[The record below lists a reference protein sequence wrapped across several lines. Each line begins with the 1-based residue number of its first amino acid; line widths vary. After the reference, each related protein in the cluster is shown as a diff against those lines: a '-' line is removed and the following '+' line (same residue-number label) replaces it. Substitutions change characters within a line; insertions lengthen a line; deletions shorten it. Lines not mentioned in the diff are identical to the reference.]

1 MASLVSSSSSPT
13 KGYFGGKVH
22 LLAMWVVFFFAIF
35 AIAIFLEE
43 VELAR
48 TFLRRRLGAG
58 NDDHHQGHQI
68 EGGERGEG
76 VVGLRDALR
85 KQETTTT
92 TTTTVAA
99 RRYYPSYRY
108 CVVQITSERSGDRS
122 ASLFKTTRKNGS
134 SHAHASKGGT
144 IHGMEMF
151 NALREAVENRCD
163 GDWYFIGDDDTLFF
177 PDAIEAWMHQRSP
190 QKDWIAAHGNVYSP
204 HEIPRSWYTG
214 GSGVALTK
222 KAVHSMLEK
231 IKLPEYL
238 NVAKQEF
245 ANCKCFDVP
254 FMRVLQKLPG
264 ARTFHSPNT
273 FLDSCQDCGDNRAL
287 LEVPIVACHAA
298 TLFRDRNPH
307 AGSKASRGGDGY
319 FEYSE
324 IRTYLRPKRFE
335 DASPEQ
341 RRTHFD
347 DLCAHSSKQ
356 QQPFAPTR

>member
-1 MASLVSSSSSPT
+1 M
-13 KGYFGGKVH
+13 
-22 LLAMWVVFFFAIF
+22 VVFFAVFF
-35 AIAIFLEE
+35 FAIFLEE

-48 TFLRRRLGAG
+48 TSLRRRLVAM
-58 NDDHHQGHQI
+58 NDGENASSSSSSSLTTKREGG

-76 VVGLRDALR
+76 LGLRDAQKR
-85 KQETTTT
+85 DTTTF
-92 TTTTVAA
+92 A
-99 RRYYPSYRY
+99 RRYPSYRY
-108 CVVQITSERSGDRS
+108 CVVQITSDRSGDRS

-134 SHAHASKGGT
+134 SHTHVSKGGT
-144 IHGMEMF
+144 IHGVEMF
-151 NALREAVENRCD
+151 NALREALENRCD

-222 KAVHSMLEK
+222 KAVHRVEK

-264 ARTFHSPNT
+264 VRTFHSPNT

-298 TLFRDRNPH
+298 TLFRDSNPH

-335 DASPEQ
+335 DLSHEQ

-347 DLCAHSSKQ
+347 DLCAH
-356 QQPFAPTR
+356 PRNNAPRKKKK

>member
-1 MASLVSSSSSPT
+1 MRWRLVLYW
-13 KGYFGGKVH
+13 G
-22 LLAMWVVFFFAIF
+22 
-35 AIAIFLEE
+35 
-43 VELAR
+43 
-48 TFLRRRLGAG
+48 
-58 NDDHHQGHQI
+58 
-68 EGGERGEG
+68 
-76 VVGLRDALR
+76 
-85 KQETTTT
+85 
-92 TTTTVAA
+92 
-99 RRYYPSYRY
+99 RRYAFFSRRNRGVDASTIPPKRLDRGAR
-108 CVVQITSERSGDRS
+108 ERV
-122 ASLFKTTRKNGS
+122 LS
-134 SHAHASKGGT
+134 SRNPEKLVHRRVWS
-144 IHGMEMF
+144 
-151 NALREAVENRCD
+151 RVD
-163 GDWYFIGDDDTLFF
+163 
-177 PDAIEAWMHQRSP
+177 
-190 QKDWIAAHGNVYSP
+190 
-204 HEIPRSWYTG
+204 
-214 GSGVALTK
+214 K

-356 QQPFAPTR
+356 QQPFAPAR